1 MKYLILVIV
10 LFSLLGCA
18 DKPCAEPILI
28 VHKYEDPG
36 EYLTLEYAEEEDAI
50 FTMTKEI
57 YCSDDP
63 YAKRLVAKYNIKSDT
78 IKCEDDPWMVIS
90 HRTKEPTNEH

>member
-18 DKPCAEPILI
+18 DKPCADPII
-28 VHKYEDPG
+28 TWREYEDPG
-36 EYLTLEYAEEEDAI
+36 EYLTLERAETEDAI

-63 YAKRLVAKYNIKSDT
+63 YAKGLVAKYNIESDT
-78 IKCEDDPWMVIS
+78 IKCE
-90 HRTKEPTNEH
+90 EPTNEH